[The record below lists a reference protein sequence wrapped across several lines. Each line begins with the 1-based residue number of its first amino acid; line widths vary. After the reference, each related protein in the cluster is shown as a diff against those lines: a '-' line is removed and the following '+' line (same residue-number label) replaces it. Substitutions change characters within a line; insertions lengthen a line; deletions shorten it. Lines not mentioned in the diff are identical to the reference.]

1 LALLTI
7 SDRGQGLNH
16 SIQDV
21 VNLIE
26 ALQSVQRGTPLADA
40 ISAYDAELV
49 KRGSDEV
56 RTSVHSAILSHDAK
70 KLMEAPVMK
79 QGYVK
84 TELK

>member
-1 LALLTI
+1 
-7 SDRGQGLNH
+7 
-16 SIQDV
+16 
-21 VNLIE
+21 VNLVK
-26 ALQSVQRGTPLADA
+26 ALESVQDGKPLTEAV
-40 ISAYDAELV
+40 SAYDAELV

-84 TELK
+84 TELN

>member
-1 LALLTI
+1 MQLMN

-16 SIQDV
+16 SIQDA
-21 VNLIE
+21 VNLVK
-26 ALQSVQRGTPLADA
+26 ALETVHDGTTLAEA
-40 ISAYDAELV
+40 ISAYDVELV

>member
-1 LALLTI
+1 MRLT
-7 SDRGQGLNH
+7 STDRGQGLNH
-16 SIQDV
+16 SIQDA
-21 VNLIE
+21 VNLVK
-26 ALQSVQRGTPLADA
+26 ALESIRYGSSLAEA